1 MMPTQADRVFK
12 RAAGNALF
20 NYNQGGASGEEV
32 ARSLL
37 SLYRELYADTDKF

>member
-1 MMPTQADRVFK
+1 MANPQADAYFR

-20 NYNQGGASGEEV
+20 NYNQGRSGEEV
-32 ARSLL
+32 AESLL